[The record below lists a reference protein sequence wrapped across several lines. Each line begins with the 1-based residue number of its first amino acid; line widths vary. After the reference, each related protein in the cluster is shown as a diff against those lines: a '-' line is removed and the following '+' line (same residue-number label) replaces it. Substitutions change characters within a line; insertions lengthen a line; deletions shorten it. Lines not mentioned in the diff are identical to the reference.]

1 MSKQEEKILEII
13 KNKPTIEQSEIAKLL
28 GIKRSTVAVH
38 ISNLQ
43 KQGYIEG
50 KGYILAKEEYVLGIG
65 ATNID
70 IYGKS
75 KIRIQTHYD
84 HPATIVSD
92 VGGVTRN
99 ILTNLSKLNVNTKII
114 TALGNDMNAQ
124 TVINDFKKNNIDS
137 KNVIVVEDD
146 ATGVFMQ
153 VQDENNDMYL
163 AVCDMS
169 CLDSITPE
177 YINKNKNIL
186 LNAKIIVIDTSIKD
200 ETIKEIINI
209 CKDKVPIYADPIS
222 DNYAKKLKP
231 YIPYLTAIKP
241 NRTELESISDIKIN
255 NEKDLEKACN
265 KLINKGLK
273 KIFVSNGKDG
283 ILYIDNQNVK
293 IKRKLKPIN
302 KMVNASGAG
311 DAAMAAI
318 LYGEANNLTIE
329 KTIDYALAAGMAAI
343 KSKTT
348 INNDMSI
355 DLLNKIL
362 KENKNEL

>member
-43 KQGYIEG
+43 KKGYIKG
-50 KGYILAKEEYVLGIG
+50 KGYILSEENYVLGIG

-75 KIRIQTHYD
+75 KIKIQTHYD
-84 HPATIVSD
+84 HPATIVST

-114 TALGNDMNAQ
+114 TAIGNDDNAH
-124 TVINDFKKNNIDS
+124 TVINDLNKNKIDS
-137 KNVIVVEDD
+137 SNVIVVEND

-169 CLDSITPE
+169 PLNSITRE
-177 YINKNKNIL
+177 YIIKNKKLL
-186 LNAKIIVIDTSIKD
+186 LNAKIVLIDSSIKE
-200 ETIKEIINI
+200 ETIEAIINI
-209 CKDKVPIYADPIS
+209 CRDKVPIYADPIS

-231 YIPYLTAIKP
+231 YVKYFTALKP
-241 NRTELESISDIKIN
+241 NKTELENLSGIKIVN
-255 NEKDLEKACN
+255 DSDVEKACN
-265 KLINKGLK
+265 KLINSGLK
-273 KIFVSNGKDG
+273 KIFVSEGKDG
-283 ILYIDNQNVK
+283 ILYIDNQKVK
-293 IKRKLKPIN
+293 IKRKLNQVK
-302 KMVNASGAG
+302 KMTNASGAG
-311 DAAMAAI
+311 DASMAAI
-318 LYGEANNLTIE
+318 IYGAVNNLPIE
-329 KTIDYALAAGMAAI
+329 KTLDYALAAGIAAI
-343 KSKTT
+343 KSNTT
-348 INNDMSI
+348 INEELSI
-355 DLLNKIL
+355 NMLNKIL